1 MKNQTLFETL
11 EMIKQIKIAS
21 QIKTKRNFMDFFSDR
36 IRQAVT
42 ERTLL
47 KAIERLQGLVS
58 VEITFIGK
66 DRLSKFIAA
75 ASQPEAKDVL
85 NWLREYPNLA
95 AMIAFMDGND
105 AKEAIEQIE
114 VSISQSSEPG
124 HAILRRPF
132 DIEISAT
139 CTTPLAHGGDHK
151 AGNASLFRRMDALSN
166 TNYVLN
172 LPYYAGNAIRGQVR
186 DLLADHF
193 LQSLDIMP
201 NKSNPPIE
209 LWFFHCLYAGG
220 ALEEAS
226 KATAAITKLA
236 GGSAQKAESIKLIRD
251 MMPALSLL
259 GFAVGNRILSGRCG
273 FGDWR
278 PVCQEWG
285 YPNSTVSAGGL
296 IEWIFLTRR
305 EDHEGHEDDKN
316 SSMIANTE
324 CLKVG
329 TELQGGIDIS
339 LHASEIERGALAR
352 GLLLLQEK
360 GHIGAENRRDLGGIK
375 VEFEGLLDVEPYDEF
390 LRDKKQDVIDF
401 LNKIEAI
408 KNA

>member
-1 MKNQTLFETL
+1 MKNQILFETS
-11 EMIKQIKIAS
+11 EMIKQIKNAS
-21 QIKTKRNFMDFFSDR
+21 QIKTKRNFMDFFSDC

-42 ERTLL
+42 EQTLM
-47 KAIERLQGLVS
+47 KAIERLQSLVS
-58 VEITFIGK
+58 VEITYIGK
-66 DRLSKFIAA
+66 ERLSRFIKE

-95 AMIAFMDGND
+95 AMISFIDGND
-105 AKEAIEQIE
+105 AKEAIECID
-114 VSISQSSEPG
+114 ISLADSKEPG
-124 HAILRRPF
+124 TSVLRRPF
-132 DIEISAT
+132 DIELSAI
-139 CTTPLAHGGDHK
+139 CTTPLAHGGDVK
-151 AGNASLFRRMDALSN
+151 AGNASLFRRMDVLSN
-166 TNYVLN
+166 TKYVLN

-193 LQSLDIMP
+193 LQALDITP
-201 NKSNPPIE
+201 NKTNPPIE

-226 KATAAITKLA
+226 KATAAISKFA
-236 GGSAQKAESIKLIRD
+236 GATAQKSESIKYIRD

-278 PVCQEWG
+278 PICKEWG
-285 YPNSTVSAGGL
+285 YPNTKVNAGDL
-296 IEWIFLTRR
+296 IEWVFLTRR

-329 TELQGGIDIS
+329 TGLSGGVNIS
-339 LHASEIERGALAR
+339 AHANEIEIGALAK
-352 GLLLLQEK
+352 GLQLLQER
-360 GHIGAENRRDLGGIK
+360 GHIGAENRRDLGGVKIK
-375 VEFEGLLDVEPYDEF
+375 FENLPDSLPYENFLKEKKTEILEF
-390 LRDKKQDVIDF
+390 LH
-401 LNKIEAI
+401 KIEAI
-408 KNA
+408 C